1 MWKLFLRMKTDS
13 PVLRF
18 QMRTKLRI
26 LIFLHLMQTGIPFFS
41 LKLVYRKDRL
51 IAVKLNHRELS
62 PEEIGSLISSPI

>member
-1 MWKLFLRMKTDS
+1 
-13 PVLRF
+13 
-18 QMRTKLRI
+18 
-26 LIFLHLMQTGIPFFS
+26 MQTGIPFFS